1 MIRSSSKAI
10 VEEGDFI
17 QVPIRELHQLR
28 QGLEDALKV
37 VNKYISQHSAETIH
51 QQPRSPKDFVP
62 KTEEEKTLELFP
74 TTRTKTRDEAK
85 KISLGEC
92 MFVQK
97 KNLVGVRSR
106 EELEGCKDRCKK
118 KAFNLKNGVILCS
131 RHKESDIQRIEEI
144 LSGVV
149 VKDDDL
155 KQSPETP
162 LPEGDYKKNKR
173 NEGSAE
179 DIEEVLNE
187 MGRLEKIFDENK
199 FIPCRIKFRECC
211 LIHFRGVSYLV
222 EPSGVCLGK
231 IVDRNA
237 LATFE
242 TKAKMKEYFDVEEFV
257 VGLCYSDLSFV
268 EYFELYHQPWS
279 KE

>member
-10 VEEGDFI
+10 VEEEDFV
-17 QVPIRELHQLR
+17 QVSIRELHQLR

-37 VNKYISQHSAETIH
+37 VNKHISQHSAETIH
-51 QQPRSPKDFVP
+51 RQPRSPRDVDP
-62 KTEEEKTLELFP
+62 KTGEEKTLELFP
-74 TTRTKTRDEAK
+74 ATRTKTRDEAK
-85 KISLGEC
+85 KVSLGEC

-97 KNLVGVRSR
+97 KNLVGVGSR
-106 EELEGCKDRCKK
+106 EELESCKDRCNK

-149 VKDDDL
+149 VKGDL
-155 KQSPETP
+155 KNLPESP

-211 LIHFRGVSYLV
+211 LINFRGVSYLV

-231 IVDRNA
+231 IIDKDA
-237 LATFE
+237 LTGFE

-279 KE
+279 KA